1 MADIV
6 ELDSLEILVIVDNEL
21 DPISPCPNETVQQSG
36 AYENSDSVVRAHG
49 LSLMITGINGEER
62 HTMLFDT
69 GPEEHVWERNVTRL
83 RADIGAIETIHLSH
97 WHRDHSGGMPKALQ
111 MINAAKG
118 QAEGSAVDVDLH
130 PSRPDFRGVM
140 ALEPISLEA
149 DPTFD
154 EISAAGGKVH
164 KSDQPHTVLN
174 KTFLI
179 SGEIPRATSYEVGM
193 RRGIRFDASKGSWEP
208 DEIMKDERFVMC
220 KLKDKGI
227 VVFTGC
233 SHAGVVNAT
242 KHAVELGGGA
252 PLYSVMG
259 GFHLAD
265 AGPDMIKETVRDLKA
280 LNPTT
285 LLTGHCTGWRAK
297 FEIQQE
303 MPGRLV
309 PSFVGSKF
317 VL

>member
-36 AYENSDSVVRAHG
+36 GLRELGLGGAVIDGRGGAKRELRMDSVCCSAHG

-220 KLKDKGI
+220 KLKGEGI
-227 VVFTGC
+227 IYC
-233 SHAGVVNAT
+233 
-242 KHAVELGGGA
+242 GGA
-252 PLYSVMG
+252 STDSQ
-259 GFHLAD
+259 A
-265 AGPDMIKETVRDLKA
+265 
-280 LNPTT
+280 
-285 LLTGHCTGWRAK
+285 
-297 FEIQQE
+297 
-303 MPGRLV
+303 
-309 PSFVGSKF
+309 
-317 VL
+317 